1 MKRIF
6 VLLAV
11 LFSVGF
17 SENLTKL
24 GAEAYNKGDYQK
36 TLDLWQKACD
46 EGNALG
52 CGGLGILYKNGI
64 GVKQDYQKAAHFYQK
79 ACNGGEALGCGVL
92 GTLYKNGQGVEQDYQ
107 KAAQLY
113 KKACDMGKAN
123 GCNNLKELTK

>member
-1 MKRIF
+1 MKRVF

-24 GAEAYNKGDYQK
+24 GAEAYNQGDYQK

-79 ACNGGEALGCGVL
+79 ACNGGEALGSCVL
-92 GTLYKNGQGVEQDYQ
+92 VNLYKNSQRVEED
-107 KAAQLY
+107 
-113 KKACDMGKAN
+113 
-123 GCNNLKELTK
+123 